1 MTTVVT
7 AIIFNPAYRLFRNV
21 LFWVVYF
28 VVVVLLTFSDYSSLK
43 VCLLVCACFTPV
55 NIGYAYLFVY
65 GLVPR
70 LLLRGK
76 ILPFLLWTAVCVILG
91 QGFICLFR
99 HLVVSHVNLASDF
112 PEPGVP
118 IFRQVFDFSV
128 VLVMNMVALFA
139 VFISVFKYWSLEQQ
153 KKLLLERER
162 TNTELELL
170 KAQLQPNFLFNTL
183 NNLHAMVLEKS
194 DKAPDMLM
202 RLSSL
207 LNYVLYECKTPEVPL
222 EKEVRVIKDYIALE
236 QKRYGSR
243 LEVSLNFTGPIEGKL
258 IAPML
263 FQPFVENAFNH
274 DPRGEAERVWMSIE
288 LSVKGEQLF
297 FRVVNSLSGND
308 RVRGPEGIGVSN
320 VRRRLELLYPG
331 RFSLD
336 QEVVEEVFIT
346 SLIIELGSSGKIRS
360 GQLVAVA
367 ENEYVSL

>member
-1 MTTVVT
+1 
-7 AIIFNPAYRLFRNV
+7 
-21 LFWVVYF
+21 
-28 VVVVLLTFSDYSSLK
+28 
-43 VCLLVCACFTPV
+43 
-55 NIGYAYLFVY
+55 
-65 GLVPR
+65 
-70 LLLRGK
+70 
-76 ILPFLLWTAVCVILG
+76 
-91 QGFICLFR
+91 
-99 HLVVSHVNLASDF
+99 VSHVNPASDF

-128 VLVMNMVALFA
+128 ALVMNMVALFA

-153 KKLLLERER
+153 KKLLLQKER

-170 KAQLQPNFLFNTL
+170 KAQLQPHFLFNTL
-183 NNLHAMVLEKS
+183 NNLHTMVLEKS

-243 LEVSLNFTGPIEGKL
+243 LEVSLSFTGPIAGKL

-263 FQPFVENAFNH
+263 IQPFVENAFNH

-288 LSVKGEQLF
+288 LSIKGEQLF
-297 FRVVNSLSGND
+297 FRVVNSLSGNH
-308 RVRGPEGIGVSN
+308 RSRGEGIGVSN

-360 GQLVAVA
+360 GQPAAVA
-367 ENEYVSL
+367 ENEYVRL

>member
-1 MTTVVT
+1 MTSLVS
-7 AIIFNPAYRLFRNV
+7 AIIFSPAYRLFRNI

-28 VVVVLLTFSDYSSLK
+28 AVVVLLTFSDYPSVK
-43 VCLLVCACFTPV
+43 VCLLICACFTPV
-55 NIGYAYLFVY
+55 NIAYTYLFVY
-65 GLVPR
+65 GLVPG

-76 ILPFLLWTAVCVILG
+76 ILPFLLWAGACVILG
-91 QGFICLFR
+91 QGFTFLFR
-99 HLVVSHVNLASDF
+99 HLVISHVNTASDW
-112 PEPGVP
+112 PEPGIP

-128 VLVMNMVALFA
+128 ALVMNMVALFA

-183 NNLHAMVLEKS
+183 NNLHTMVLEKS

-207 LNYVLYECKTPEVPL
+207 LNYVLYECKTPEVLL
-222 EKEVRVIKDYIALE
+222 EKEVRIIKDYIALE
-236 QKRYGSR
+236 QKRYGGR
-243 LEVSLNFTGPIEGKL
+243 LEVSLSFTGPMEGKL

-274 DPRGEAERVWMSIE
+274 DSRGELGRVWMSIE
-288 LSVKGEQLF
+288 LSVKNEQLF
-297 FRVVNSLSGND
+297 FRVVNSLSGDD
-308 RVRGPEGIGVSN
+308 RAPGAEGIGVSN

-331 RFSLD
+331 RFSLE

-346 SLIIELGSSGKIRS
+346 SLIIELG
-360 GQLVAVA
+360 LAV
-367 ENEYVSL
+367 